1 MKILVFD
8 IGGTA
13 IKYGICKNGH
23 LEETKEYPT
32 EAFRGGT
39 HILNTICRLSE
50 QYLPFDAIGISTA
63 GQVNPDEGSII
74 YANSNIPDYT
84 GTQFKKILQKLFH
97 VPVAV
102 ENDVNSAA
110 LGEAVFGAG
119 KGKNS
124 FLCLTYGTG
133 VGGAIIENKQV
144 YHGSSFSAGE
154 FGAIITHAE
163 EKLSGTDP
171 FDGCYERYASATALV
186 KMVSTVDSSLTNGR
200 QIFASL
206 KRPEINEVINK
217 WIDEIVLGL
226 ATLIHIFNPSCIV
239 LGGGGAIIENKQVY
253 HGSSFSAGEFGAI
266 ITHAEEKLSGTDPF
280 DGCYERYAS
289 ATALVKMVSTVDS
302 SLTNGRQIF
311 ASLKRPEI
319 NEVINKWIDEI
330 VLGLA
335 TLIHIFNPSCIV
347 LGGGIM
353 VQPYILERIHT
364 RIPQMVM
371 SSFTHVQI
379 SNAKLGNSAGLM
391 GAYYLA
397 SQKL

>member
-239 LGGGGAIIENKQVY
+239 LGGG
-253 HGSSFSAGEFGAI
+253 
-266 ITHAEEKLSGTDPF
+266 
-280 DGCYERYAS
+280 
-289 ATALVKMVSTVDS
+289 
-302 SLTNGRQIF
+302 
-311 ASLKRPEI
+311 
-319 NEVINKWIDEI
+319 
-330 VLGLA
+330 
-335 TLIHIFNPSCIV
+335 
-347 LGGGIM
+347 IM

-364 RIPQMVM
+364 RIPQIVM

>member
-13 IKYGICKNGH
+13 IKYGICQDGH

-32 EAFRGGT
+32 EAFKGGP
-39 HILNTICRLSE
+39 HILNTVCSLAE

-63 GQVNPDEGSII
+63 GQVNPEDGYII

-84 GTQFKKILQKLFH
+84 GIQFQKVLQERFH

-110 LGEAVFGAG
+110 LGEAIFGAG
-119 KGKNS
+119 KGKDS

-133 VGGAIIENKQV
+133 VGGAIIENRQV

-171 FDGCYERYASATALV
+171 FDGCYEHYASATALV
-186 KMVSTVDSSLTNGR
+186 KMISAVDPSLINGR
-200 QIFASL
+200 QIFANL
-206 KRPEINEVINK
+206 ERPEIKEVVNK

-226 ATLIHIFNPSCIV
+226 ATLIHIFNPSCV
-239 LGGGGAIIENKQVY
+239 
-253 HGSSFSAGEFGAI
+253 
-266 ITHAEEKLSGTDPF
+266 
-280 DGCYERYAS
+280 
-289 ATALVKMVSTVDS
+289 
-302 SLTNGRQIF
+302 
-311 ASLKRPEI
+311 
-319 NEVINKWIDEI
+319 
-330 VLGLA
+330 
-335 TLIHIFNPSCIV
+335 V

-353 VQPYILERIHT
+353 VQPYILEQIHA

-371 SSFTHVQI
+371 SSFAHVQI
-379 SNAKLGNSAGLM
+379 SSAELGNSAGLL

>member
-13 IKYGICKNGH
+13 IKYGICQDGH
-23 LEETKEYPT
+23 LEETRECPT
-32 EAFRGGT
+32 EASKGGS
-39 HILNTICRLSE
+39 HILNTICQLAE
-50 QYLPFDAIGISTA
+50 QSLPFDAIGISTA
-63 GQVNPDEGSII
+63 GQVNPEDGFII
-74 YANSNIPDYT
+74 YANQNIPDYT
-84 GTQFKKILQKLFH
+84 GTQFQKILQERFH
-97 VPVAV
+97 VPAAV

-119 KGKNS
+119 KGRKS

-133 VGGAIIENKQV
+133 VGGAIIENGQV

-154 FGAIITHAE
+154 FGAVITHAE

-186 KMVSTVDSSLTNGR
+186 KMVSEIDSSLTNGR
-200 QIFASL
+200 QIFADL
-206 KRPEINEVINK
+206 ERPEIKAVVNK
-217 WIDEIVLGL
+217 WIDEIMLGL
-226 ATLIHIFNPSCIV
+226 T
-239 LGGGGAIIENKQVY
+239 
-253 HGSSFSAGEFGAI
+253 
-266 ITHAEEKLSGTDPF
+266 
-280 DGCYERYAS
+280 
-289 ATALVKMVSTVDS
+289 
-302 SLTNGRQIF
+302 
-311 ASLKRPEI
+311 
-319 NEVINKWIDEI
+319 
-330 VLGLA
+330 

-353 VQPYILERIHT
+353 VQPYILEQIHV

-371 SSFTHVQI
+371 SSFSHVQI
-379 SNAKLGNSAGLM
+379 LSAKLGNSAGLL

>member
-13 IKYGICKNGH
+13 IKYGICRDGH
-23 LEETKEYPT
+23 LEETQECPT
-32 EAFRGGT
+32 EASKGGP
-39 HILNTICRLSE
+39 HILSTICQLAE
-50 QYLPFDAIGISTA
+50 QLLPFDAIGISTA
-63 GQVNPDEGSII
+63 GQVNPEDGFII
-74 YANSNIPDYT
+74 YANKNIPDYT
-84 GTQFKKILQKLFH
+84 GTQFQKILQERFH

-119 KGKNS
+119 KGRKS

-133 VGGAIIENKQV
+133 VGGAIIENGQV

-154 FGAIITHAE
+154 FGAVITHAE

-186 KMVSTVDSSLTNGR
+186 RMVSDVDPSLTNGR
-200 QIFASL
+200 QIFANL
-206 KRPEINEVINK
+206 ERPEIKTVVNK

-226 ATLIHIFNPSCIV
+226 T
-239 LGGGGAIIENKQVY
+239 
-253 HGSSFSAGEFGAI
+253 
-266 ITHAEEKLSGTDPF
+266 
-280 DGCYERYAS
+280 
-289 ATALVKMVSTVDS
+289 
-302 SLTNGRQIF
+302 
-311 ASLKRPEI
+311 
-319 NEVINKWIDEI
+319 
-330 VLGLA
+330 

-353 VQPYILERIHT
+353 VQPYILDQINV

-371 SSFTHVQI
+371 SSFSHVQI
-379 SNAKLGNSAGLM
+379 SSAKLGNSAGLL

-397 SQKL
+397 VQKLEMSDLSDQK

>member
-13 IKYGICKNGH
+13 IKYGICQDGH
-23 LEETKEYPT
+23 LEKTKECPT
-32 EAFRGGT
+32 EAFKGGP
-39 HILNTICRLSE
+39 HILNTVCSLAE

-63 GQVNPDEGSII
+63 GQVNPEDGYII

-84 GTQFKKILQKLFH
+84 DTQFQKVLQERFH

-110 LGEAVFGAG
+110 LGEAIFGAG
-119 KGKNS
+119 KGKDS

-163 EKLSGTDP
+163 EKLAGTDP

-186 KMVSTVDSSLTNGR
+186 KMVSAVDPSLTNGR
-200 QIFASL
+200 QIFANL
-206 KRPEINEVINK
+206 ERPEIKAVVNK

-226 ATLIHIFNPSCIV
+226 ATLIHIFNPSCV
-239 LGGGGAIIENKQVY
+239 
-253 HGSSFSAGEFGAI
+253 
-266 ITHAEEKLSGTDPF
+266 
-280 DGCYERYAS
+280 
-289 ATALVKMVSTVDS
+289 
-302 SLTNGRQIF
+302 
-311 ASLKRPEI
+311 
-319 NEVINKWIDEI
+319 
-330 VLGLA
+330 
-335 TLIHIFNPSCIV
+335 V

-353 VQPYILERIHT
+353 VQPYILEQIHA

-371 SSFTHVQI
+371 SSFAHVQI
-379 SNAKLGNSAGLM
+379 SSAELGNSAGLL

>member
-1 MKILVFD
+1 M
-8 IGGTA
+8 T
-13 IKYGICKNGH
+13 
-23 LEETKEYPT
+23 
-32 EAFRGGT
+32 
-39 HILNTICRLSE
+39 
-50 QYLPFDAIGISTA
+50 DA
-63 GQVNPDEGSII
+63 D
-74 YANSNIPDYT
+74 
-84 GTQFKKILQKLFH
+84 
-97 VPVAV
+97 
-102 ENDVNSAA
+102 
-110 LGEAVFGAG
+110 
-119 KGKNS
+119 
-124 FLCLTYGTG
+124 
-133 VGGAIIENKQV
+133 
-144 YHGSSFSAGE
+144 
-154 FGAIITHAE
+154 
-163 EKLSGTDP
+163 
-171 FDGCYERYASATALV
+171 
-186 KMVSTVDSSLTNGR
+186 
-200 QIFASL
+200 
-206 KRPEINEVINK
+206 
-217 WIDEIVLGL
+217 
-226 ATLIHIFNPSCIV
+226 
-239 LGGGGAIIENKQVY
+239 
-253 HGSSFSAGEFGAI
+253 
-266 ITHAEEKLSGTDPF
+266 
-280 DGCYERYAS
+280 ERYAS

>member
-13 IKYGICKNGH
+13 IKYGICQDGH
-23 LEETKEYPT
+23 LEETRECPT
-32 EAFRGGT
+32 EASKGGP
-39 HILNTICRLSE
+39 HILNTICQLAE
-50 QYLPFDAIGISTA
+50 QSLPFDAIGISTA
-63 GQVNPDEGSII
+63 GQVNPEDGFII
-74 YANSNIPDYT
+74 YANQNIPDYT
-84 GTQFKKILQKLFH
+84 GTQFQKILQERFH

-119 KGKNS
+119 KGRKS

-133 VGGAIIENKQV
+133 VGGAIIENGQV

-154 FGAIITHAE
+154 FGAVITHAE

-186 KMVSTVDSSLTNGR
+186 KMVSEIDSSLTNGR
-200 QIFASL
+200 QIFADL
-206 KRPEINEVINK
+206 ERPEIKAVVNK
-217 WIDEIVLGL
+217 WIDEIMLGL
-226 ATLIHIFNPSCIV
+226 T
-239 LGGGGAIIENKQVY
+239 
-253 HGSSFSAGEFGAI
+253 
-266 ITHAEEKLSGTDPF
+266 
-280 DGCYERYAS
+280 
-289 ATALVKMVSTVDS
+289 
-302 SLTNGRQIF
+302 
-311 ASLKRPEI
+311 
-319 NEVINKWIDEI
+319 
-330 VLGLA
+330 

-353 VQPYILERIHT
+353 VQPYILEQIHV

-371 SSFTHVQI
+371 SSFSHVQI
-379 SNAKLGNSAGLM
+379 LSAKLGNSAGLL

>member
-124 FLCLTYGTG
+124 FLCLTYGT
-133 VGGAIIENKQV
+133 
-144 YHGSSFSAGE
+144 
-154 FGAIITHAE
+154 
-163 EKLSGTDP
+163 
-171 FDGCYERYASATALV
+171 
-186 KMVSTVDSSLTNGR
+186 
-200 QIFASL
+200 
-206 KRPEINEVINK
+206 
-217 WIDEIVLGL
+217 
-226 ATLIHIFNPSCIV
+226 
-239 LGGGGAIIENKQVY
+239 
-253 HGSSFSAGEFGAI
+253 
-266 ITHAEEKLSGTDPF
+266 DPF

>member
-119 KGKNS
+119 KGKI
-124 FLCLTYGTG
+124 L
-133 VGGAIIENKQV
+133 
-144 YHGSSFSAGE
+144 FSALRTGLVSVVPLLKTNR
-154 FGAIITHAE
+154 FTTVL
-163 EKLSGTDP
+163 LSQPENLVPSLPTQKKNSPVQTRLTD
-171 FDGCYERYASATALV
+171 ATNDMHPL
-186 KMVSTVDSSLTNGR
+186 
-200 QIFASL
+200 
-206 KRPEINEVINK
+206 PH
-217 WIDEIVLGL
+217 W
-226 ATLIHIFNPSCIV
+226 
-239 LGGGGAIIENKQVY
+239 
-253 HGSSFSAGEFGAI
+253 
-266 ITHAEEKLSGTDPF
+266 
-280 DGCYERYAS
+280 
-289 ATALVKMVSTVDS
+289 
-302 SLTNGRQIF
+302 
-311 ASLKRPEI
+311 
-319 NEVINKWIDEI
+319 
-330 VLGLA
+330 
-335 TLIHIFNPSCIV
+335 
-347 LGGGIM
+347 
-353 VQPYILERIHT
+353 
-364 RIPQMVM
+364 
-371 SSFTHVQI
+371 
-379 SNAKLGNSAGLM
+379 
-391 GAYYLA
+391 
-397 SQKL
+397 

>member
-1 MKILVFD
+1 M
-8 IGGTA
+8 
-13 IKYGICKNGH
+13 
-23 LEETKEYPT
+23 ETSECPT
-32 EAFRGGT
+32 EAYKGGP
-39 HILNTICRLSE
+39 HILETICTLAE
-50 QYLPFDAIGISTA
+50 QSLPFDAIGISTA
-63 GQVNPDEGSII
+63 GQVNPEEGYII

-84 GTQFKKILQKLFH
+84 GTQFQKILQERFH

-110 LGEAVFGAG
+110 LGEAIFGAG
-119 KGKNS
+119 KGKDS

-163 EKLSGTDP
+163 EKLTGTDP

-186 KMVSTVDSSLTNGR
+186 KMVSAVDPSLTNGR
-200 QIFASL
+200 QIFANL
-206 KRPEINEVINK
+206 ERPEIKAVVNK

-226 ATLIHIFNPSCIV
+226 ATLIHIFNPSCV
-239 LGGGGAIIENKQVY
+239 
-253 HGSSFSAGEFGAI
+253 
-266 ITHAEEKLSGTDPF
+266 
-280 DGCYERYAS
+280 
-289 ATALVKMVSTVDS
+289 
-302 SLTNGRQIF
+302 
-311 ASLKRPEI
+311 
-319 NEVINKWIDEI
+319 
-330 VLGLA
+330 
-335 TLIHIFNPSCIV
+335 V

-353 VQPYILERIHT
+353 VQPYILEQIHA

-371 SSFTHVQI
+371 SSFAHVQI
-379 SNAKLGNSAGLM
+379 SSAELGNSAGLL

>member
-13 IKYGICKNGH
+13 IKYGICTNGH

-84 GTQFKKILQKLFH
+84 GTQFKRILQKLFH

-239 LGGGGAIIENKQVY
+239 LGGG
-253 HGSSFSAGEFGAI
+253 
-266 ITHAEEKLSGTDPF
+266 
-280 DGCYERYAS
+280 
-289 ATALVKMVSTVDS
+289 
-302 SLTNGRQIF
+302 
-311 ASLKRPEI
+311 
-319 NEVINKWIDEI
+319 
-330 VLGLA
+330 
-335 TLIHIFNPSCIV
+335 
-347 LGGGIM
+347 IM

-379 SNAKLGNSAGLM
+379 SNAKLGNSAGLWEPITLLRRNFDFPNM
-391 GAYYLA
+391 KRASKAEILYLWQ
-397 SQKL
+397 SCLIIHLRQSSRVQKTRNVCRSISPLCRTVLIVLFCGIVIIALLWRFHIILI

>member
-1 MKILVFD
+1 M
-8 IGGTA
+8 
-13 IKYGICKNGH
+13 
-23 LEETKEYPT
+23 ETSECPT
-32 EAFRGGT
+32 EAYKGGP
-39 HILNTICRLSE
+39 HILETICTLVE
-50 QYLPFDAIGISTA
+50 QSLPFDAIGISTA
-63 GQVNPDEGSII
+63 GQVNPEEGYII

-84 GTQFKKILQKLFH
+84 GTQFQKILQERFH

-110 LGEAVFGAG
+110 LGEAIFGAG
-119 KGKNS
+119 KGKDS

-163 EKLSGTDP
+163 EKLTGTDP

-186 KMVSTVDSSLTNGR
+186 KMVSAVDPSLTNGR
-200 QIFASL
+200 QIFTNL
-206 KRPEINEVINK
+206 ERPEIKAVVNK

-226 ATLIHIFNPSCIV
+226 ATLIHIFNPSCV
-239 LGGGGAIIENKQVY
+239 
-253 HGSSFSAGEFGAI
+253 
-266 ITHAEEKLSGTDPF
+266 
-280 DGCYERYAS
+280 
-289 ATALVKMVSTVDS
+289 
-302 SLTNGRQIF
+302 
-311 ASLKRPEI
+311 
-319 NEVINKWIDEI
+319 
-330 VLGLA
+330 
-335 TLIHIFNPSCIV
+335 V

-353 VQPYILERIHT
+353 VQPYILEQIHA

-371 SSFTHVQI
+371 SSFAHVQI
-379 SNAKLGNSAGLM
+379 SSAELGNSAGLL

>member
-163 EKLSGTDP
+163 EKLPGTDP

-206 KRPEINEVINK
+206 
-217 WIDEIVLGL
+217 
-226 ATLIHIFNPSCIV
+226 T
-239 LGGGGAIIENKQVY
+239 
-253 HGSSFSAGEFGAI
+253 
-266 ITHAEEKLSGTDPF
+266 
-280 DGCYERYAS
+280 
-289 ATALVKMVSTVDS
+289 
-302 SLTNGRQIF
+302 
-311 ASLKRPEI
+311 RPEI

>member
-13 IKYGICKNGH
+13 IKYGICQDGH
-23 LEETKEYPT
+23 LEKTKECPT
-32 EAFRGGT
+32 EAFKGGP
-39 HILNTICRLSE
+39 HILNTVCSLAE

-63 GQVNPDEGSII
+63 GQVNPEDGYII

-84 GTQFKKILQKLFH
+84 DTQFQKVLQERFH

-110 LGEAVFGAG
+110 LGEAIFGAG
-119 KGKNS
+119 KGKDS

-133 VGGAIIENKQV
+133 IGGAIIENRHV

-163 EKLSGTDP
+163 EKLAGTDP

-186 KMVSTVDSSLTNGR
+186 KMVSAVDPSLTNGR
-200 QIFASL
+200 QIFTNL
-206 KRPEINEVINK
+206 EHPEIKEIVSK

-226 ATLIHIFNPSCIV
+226 ATLIHIFNPS
-239 LGGGGAIIENKQVY
+239 
-253 HGSSFSAGEFGAI
+253 S
-266 ITHAEEKLSGTDPF
+266 
-280 DGCYERYAS
+280 
-289 ATALVKMVSTVDS
+289 
-302 SLTNGRQIF
+302 
-311 ASLKRPEI
+311 
-319 NEVINKWIDEI
+319 
-330 VLGLA
+330 
-335 TLIHIFNPSCIV
+335 IV

-353 VQPYILERIHT
+353 VQPYILEQIHA

-371 SSFTHVQI
+371 SSFAHVQI
-379 SNAKLGNSAGLM
+379 SSAELGNSAGLL

>member
-1 MKILVFD
+1 MYAILILSQSSKTMHLNSAHQSMKSCVRCLRCTSAYLADIFPVLHNPTSCNNCIILWNSIKRKEPLMKILVFD

-154 FGAIITHAE
+154 FGDIITHAE
-163 EKLSGTDP
+163 EKLSGTDQI
-171 FDGCYERYASATALV
+171 DRCNER
-186 KMVSTVDSSLTNGR
+186 
-200 QIFASL
+200 
-206 KRPEINEVINK
+206 
-217 WIDEIVLGL
+217 
-226 ATLIHIFNPSCIV
+226 
-239 LGGGGAIIENKQVY
+239 
-253 HGSSFSAGEFGAI
+253 
-266 ITHAEEKLSGTDPF
+266 
-280 DGCYERYAS
+280 
-289 ATALVKMVSTVDS
+289 
-302 SLTNGRQIF
+302 
-311 ASLKRPEI
+311 
-319 NEVINKWIDEI
+319 
-330 VLGLA
+330 
-335 TLIHIFNPSCIV
+335 
-347 LGGGIM
+347 
-353 VQPYILERIHT
+353 
-364 RIPQMVM
+364 
-371 SSFTHVQI
+371 
-379 SNAKLGNSAGLM
+379 
-391 GAYYLA
+391 
-397 SQKL
+397 